1 MSFLKRKFKAALNDQ
16 LLDIEG
22 IFFAYGKA
30 PVVLGVAVIIIAGL
44 GLWIL
49 KMDKKIKNLEDQMK
63 V

>member
-1 MSFLKRKFKAALNDQ
+1 MNQ

-49 KMDKKIKNLEDQMK
+49 KMDKKIKNLEDQIDK
-63 V
+63 L